1 MALKDRASS
10 VDSVALVARALR
22 SLDVAAVI
30 ESPVRVRARRRHPT
44 QAPRSLKSAL
54 RVLLP
59 QESSDRRLKHVLGRL
74 SEAMLEG
81 VAVVRADGQ
90 IVYAN
95 DNLCRMLGWSRPE
108 LVGKPCA
115 EYLGGIC
122 KRPARE
128 RYEIELRTKA
138 GRVIVVEV
146 WSERVETGEDQSAGT
161 VSVMIDIT
169 ARAQALRQSESEVRL
184 LSAQSMAAQE
194 LERQRIARELHDG
207 VGQALS
213 GVKFTLEGCGALLAE
228 GAAYEVAHTLGGL
241 SARIQAVI
249 DEVRRVSMDL
259 RPSTLDDLGI
269 LPTLGWFTREFRAIY
284 GQIKVDTLVEA
295 REEEIA
301 APMKTAIYRIVQ
313 EAFNNVVAHSGA
325 RHVALALRRRGGELE
340 LQVQD
345 DGVGFDSSA
354 PRAGRRRGGLGLQ
367 SMRER
372 AEVTGGRFA
381 LRSEKGRGTAI
392 TVAWPIYRKKG
403 SR

>member
-1 MALKDRASS
+1 MALKDRASPA
-10 VDSVALVARALR
+10 DSIALVARALR
-22 SLDVAAVI
+22 SLDVASVI
-30 ESPVRVRARRRHPT
+30 ESPVRMRAKRRQPAH
-44 QAPRSLKSAL
+44 APRSLRSAL

-59 QESSDRRLKHVLGRL
+59 QESSERRLKQVLGRL

-95 DNLCRMLGWSRPE
+95 DNLCRMLGWSRSE
-108 LVGKPCA
+108 LVRKPCA
-115 EYLGGIC
+115 AHLGGIC
-122 KRPARE
+122 TRPTRE

-138 GRVIVVEV
+138 GGAIVVEV
-146 WSERVETGEDQSAGT
+146 WSERVETGDGQSAGT

-169 ARAQALRQSESEVRL
+169 ARAHALRQSESEVRL

-213 GVKFTLEGCGALLAE
+213 GVKFTLEGCEALLAE
-228 GAAYEVAHTLGGL
+228 GAVHEVAHTLGGL

-284 GQIKVDTLVEA
+284 GQITVETLVEA

-325 RHVALALRRRGGELE
+325 RRVALALRRRGGQLE

-345 DGVGFDSSA
+345 DGGGFDSSA
-354 PRAGRRRGGLGLQ
+354 PRAARRRSGLGLQ

-381 LRSEKGRGTAI
+381 LRSEKGRGTTI
-392 TVAWPIYRKKG
+392 TVAWPIYRRKARK
-403 SR
+403 